1 MNYIDTFSTHQN
13 ATQERKQAWYTAV
26 SILLIAAKGNA
37 QKTQLSGNRF
47 FGEFPWEVLLDR
59 ERLDE
64 FFQKNETATGSRDA
78 QAVIAKAS
86 DLWQW
91 VQRQVQA
98 EMPDLWN
105 KIERQ
110 KKNVLEN
117 PCGQVYI
124 KHIGVPFL
132 IF

>member
-1 MNYIDTFSTHQN
+1 MNYIDTFSSHQN
-13 ATQERKQAWYTAV
+13 VTQERKQAWYMAV
-26 SILLIAAKGNA
+26 SILLIAARENA
-37 QKTQLSGNRF
+37 PQTQLSGNRF
-47 FGEFPWEVLLDR
+47 FGEFPWKVLLDR

-64 FFQKNETATGSRDA
+64 FFKKNETATGSRDA

-91 VQRQVQA
+91 IQKQARA

-110 KKNVLEN
+110 KKRV
-117 PCGQVYI
+117 
-124 KHIGVPFL
+124 
-132 IF
+132 